1 MKLIQK
7 GKWGNSNIYLHE
19 HGKSRFIVKTFAQ
32 HPSLIKNTI
41 GRFFINREYK
51 ALKKLSSCAG
61 TCDNIIKIDKY
72 SLGYKYIKGQALD
85 SFSKHNNITDK
96 KFFIKFETIVKEM
109 HSCGIVHLDLRTG
122 SNIIVSEQGDPL
134 IIDFNSYLNLNMIPG
149 KAFKNLLKAVDLSG
163 VYKYWIKM
171 SPETMEESK
180 KTHLTAFNKMRK
192 LWFLK
197 GYMVENY
204 KKNKK

>member
-1 MKLIQK
+1 MPQIEGGTDVTVGPDLIVRRVDDST
-7 GKWGNSNIYLHE
+7 GYMYERSGSGYH
-19 HGKSRFIVKTFAQ
+19 FD
-32 HPSLIKNTI
+32 
-41 GRFFINREYK
+41 
-51 ALKKLSSCAG
+51 AG
-61 TCDNIIKIDKY
+61 AEAVI
-72 SLGYKYIKGQALD
+72 
-85 SFSKHNNITDK
+85 SFTVYPWVQVTRVD
-96 KFFIKFETIVKEM
+96 
-109 HSCGIVHLDLRTG
+109 D
-122 SNIIVSEQGDPL
+122 L
-134 IIDFNSYLNLNMIPG
+134 IIDMRAAGGESYPPTLALWNWESGAWDELDFNSYLNLNMIPG
-149 KAFKNLLKAVDLSG
+149 KTFKNLLKAVDLSG